1 MRASLLLPQ
10 PCCYQLLARIGSEAG
25 AFENVAEGYLNS
37 VRILRNDGLKLDAL
51 RLYEALVTL
60 ARRAGEHHAAAGI
73 LRIVFDVPAVVRR
86 RKPLASLIGLPEM
99 AGSVLLLFG
108 RMGQSM

>member
-1 MRASLLLPQ
+1 MAT
-10 PCCYQLLARIGSEAG
+10 GSEA
-25 AFENVAEGYLNS
+25 
-37 VRILRNDGLKLDAL
+37 
-51 RLYEALVTL
+51 
-60 ARRAGEHHAAAGI
+60 RAAAAGI
-73 LRIVFDVPAVVRR
+73 LRIVFDAPAVLQR